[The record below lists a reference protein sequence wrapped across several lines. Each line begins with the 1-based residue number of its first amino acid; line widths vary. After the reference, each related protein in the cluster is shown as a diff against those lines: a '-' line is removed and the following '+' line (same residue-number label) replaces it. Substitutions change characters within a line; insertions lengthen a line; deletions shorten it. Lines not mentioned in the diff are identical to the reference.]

1 MSTTNAL
8 TVIQLAAI
16 NPAFRAAFKADQNQA
31 LNLFAADLNL
41 SGTPALTADEITG
54 ILSVSDDEYTA
65 FSRVAT
71 AVGVKVDPSA
81 GALGGLV
88 SVGII

>member
-1 MSTTNAL
+1 MSTANAL

-16 NPAFRAAFKADQNQA
+16 NPTFRAAFKADQNQA
-31 LNLFAADLNL
+31 LSLFAADLNL
-41 SGTPALTADEITG
+41 SGTPALTGDEITG

-71 AVGVKVDPSA
+71 AVGVKLDATP
-81 GALGGLV
+81 GTLGKLV